1 MSITN
6 TGFSNTSLSSPNM
19 NCNQIT
25 IVDLPIDPTD
35 GANKYYVD
43 LNTGGFNYKNTTYVS
58 TTANLTAIYNNGALG
73 VGATLTNNGA
83 LAAFQ
88 SDGLSPAINARIL
101 VRLQTSQLEN
111 GIYDLTTVGDGV
123 TPWVLTRSSDY
134 ETAIQVD
141 PGDLVPVAN
150 GTLYA
155 DTLWIQTDDVT
166 VMGTDPINFN
176 QFASAPI
183 VTQEYNVLVGGPANT
198 VQSVPPS
205 ATSGV
210 PLISQGNAT
219 NPVFGEVVVQGGGT
233 GVASF
238 ANANSLILSG
248 ATSTAPL
255 TSLLTGAVGYVLTS
269 VGPGLTPM
277 WTNNSGNSLS
287 VNVIAQASNFT
298 YTPSAGMQ
306 ACLIEVV
313 GGGGG
318 GGGANGGG
326 APSQVNFGGG
336 GGGGGYG
343 KAFYSAAEIGAS
355 QAVTVGAGGS
365 GGSPGNSGN
374 NGGTTSVGG
383 LINVSGGSGGGSGGA
398 SGAGSV
404 NRASGGSGGSGSG
417 GDINAQGSQGGY
429 GYGFSVPGAGPI
441 IASGGYGGAS
451 AGLGGGSVQ
460 GTFNWGSGGSGGQQ
474 GLAYGGGGAG
484 ASAAG
489 TSGGQTG
496 GSGFGGVCVI
506 TEFIGGFTTTF
517 SWMDNSGAF
526 TANANIG
533 YFLTAASTVTL
544 PSSPSEG
551 TTISFICDTAS
562 ACTIIASAGKKIKLG
577 NATSAIA
584 GNIVNTL
591 QGDSVT
597 LVYRS
602 SDLVWF
608 GIGPVG
614 NWTIN

>member
-25 IVDLPIDPTD
+25 IVELPIGPTD

-73 VGATLTNNGA
+73 VGATLTNSGA

-88 SDGLSPAINARIL
+88 SDGLSPLINSRIL
-101 VRLQTSQLEN
+101 VQFQTSQLEN
-111 GIYDLTTVGDGV
+111 GIYDLTTIGDGF

-183 VTQEYNVLVGGPANT
+183 VTEEFNVLVGGSGNT

-210 PLISQGNAT
+210 PFISQGVAS

-255 TSLLTGAVGYVLTS
+255 TSLLTGASGYVLTS
-269 VGPGLTPM
+269 TGPGLTPM
-277 WTNNSGNSLS
+277 WTANSAGTFTLNIQ
-287 VNVIAQASNFT
+287 VFASNGT
-298 YTPSAGMQ
+298 YTPTVGMSYCIIETLGGGGGGGGSNGTGSNQ
-306 ACLIEVV
+306 ASV

-318 GGGANGGG
+318 GGGYNRGVYSASQIGAFQAVTVGSGGNGGFPNG
-326 APSQVNFGGG
+326 AQSGGTTSVGALISATGGAGGASSGPASFVTAASGGGGG
-336 GGGGGYG
+336 GGGGGYI
-343 KAFYSAAEIGAS
+343 STI
-355 QAVTVGAGGS
+355 
-365 GGSPGNSGN
+365 
-374 NGGTTSVGG
+374 
-383 LINVSGGSGGGSGGA
+383 
-398 SGAGSV
+398 
-404 NRASGGSGGSGSG
+404 GGSGSQGIGLNDGTTTAFGIPGNG
-417 GDINAQGSQGGY
+417 GTSYFGGSAAA
-429 GYGFSVPGAGPI
+429 PLI
-441 IASGGYGGAS
+441 SGGGNSNGGT
-451 AGLGGGSVQ
+451 GIY
-460 GTFNWGSGGSGGQQ
+460 
-474 GLAYGGGGAG
+474 YGGGGTG
-484 ASAAG
+484 GVSVGNIGG
-489 TSGGQTG
+489 TSGGNG
-496 GSGFGGVCVI
+496 APGLCLI
-506 TEFIGGFTTTF
+506 TEYIVGAVSPF
-517 SWMDNSGAF
+517 SWSDSSGTF
-526 TANANIG
+526 TAISNRG

-562 ACTIIASAGKKIKLG
+562 ACTITASAGKKIKLG

-614 NWTIN
+614 NWIIN